1 MERNPTS
8 LQPSVPNTEEMDQ
21 DDKMEALSCL
31 HLLPA
36 VEIFFLFFLKYYF
49 STL

>member
-21 DDKMEALSCL
+21 DDKMEALCL
-31 HLLPA
+31 HLFPA
-36 VEIFFLFFLKYYF
+36 VEIFFFFFKYYF